1 MMVLKWIERK
11 KKMANCVNEECLKR
25 QQCECVEPQ
34 KMPLY
39 EVKSGSDLITV
50 DQSTGTTAI
59 VSDTAKLAQAVEK
72 IETFDT
78 EKASKDIRENAKQNK
93 EQNEQLALHQ
103 EGIQRLFRDKVSKIA
118 SKGLSSN
125 DFTNEDKAKLED
137 IESGAQRNRVN
148 SVNGLGGDVRLTL
161 EELGF
166 NPREFVR
173 PDQTYSR
180 DEIEHLIGNV
190 NTAEFRGVYNSVQE
204 IPQPYDNNDFYLVG
218 AVEPYEIHALVGG
231 QLRKI
236 GSTSVDLSGYLD
248 RATYQADKDSFV
260 RKEEG
265 KGLSSNDFTTA
276 LKAKLETMRVGTD
289 GRDGKSAYELARES
303 GFTGTKEEW
312 IESLKGQK
320 GDKGEKGLDGQRGET
335 GLQGVG
341 IKNIQSLENGSLRI
355 TLTNDQIFETTSL
368 KGERGE
374 KGEQGIQ
381 GRQGIQGINGKSAYE
396 VARDNGYTGS
406 QTEWLASLKGQ
417 KGDRGENGTNGT
429 GSTYNDAELRNKI
442 TALENGK
449 ADKTAIPTLPANIL
463 TKENLNSE
471 ARTLSALTLTPGH
484 GQGSASLFLDHPQG
498 KKYEFFSDAGGAFGV
513 WNKTENTNVFRI
525 DGGATTF
532 YKPLNVNNLRV
543 FNVPDP
549 IQPQDATNKRWV
561 ESQINSVRPNV
572 NKDYVDNKYNGLSA
586 LVNSNKGN
594 VDKLKAQPTMAEF
607 DVGWGQKLKVWKVGY
622 FVYWSTTHVGNRGS
636 GTMGET
642 IPEAYRPPVEIP
654 LIIHQVNYARVDGD
668 GVFKFYPDGRIF
680 YAGATGNSEY
690 HGSGVYIAKT
700 SNI

>member
-25 QQCECVEPQ
+25 QQCQCDEPQ
-34 KMPLY
+34 KVPVY
-39 EVKSGSDLITV
+39 EVKSGSDFITV

-59 VSDTAKLAQAVEK
+59 VSDSLKLARAVEK

-78 EKASKDIRENAKQNK
+78 EKASTDIRENVKQNK
-93 EQNEQLALHQ
+93 EQNEQLATHQ

-118 SKGLSSN
+118 GKGLSAN
-125 DFTNEDKAKLED
+125 DFTNEDKAKLDD
-137 IESGAQRNRVN
+137 IEFNAQRNRVN
-148 SVNGLGGDVRLTL
+148 SVNGLEGDVKITL
-161 EELGF
+161 EGLGF
-166 NPREFVR
+166 NPHEFVR
-173 PDQTYSR
+173 PNQTYSR
-180 DEIEHLIGNV
+180 EEIDHLIDNV

-204 IPQPYDNNDFYLVG
+204 IPQPYDSNDFYLVG

-248 RATYQADKDSFV
+248 RATYQADKDNFV

-276 LKAKLETMRVGTD
+276 LKTKLETMRIGTD

-312 IESLKGQK
+312 IESLKGAK

-335 GLQGVG
+335 GFQGVG

-355 TLTNDQIFETTSL
+355 TLTNDQIFETTSF

-429 GSTYNDAELRNKI
+429 GSSYNDTELRNKI
-442 TALENGK
+442 TALESGK
-449 ADKTAIPTLPANIL
+449 ADKSAIPTLPANIL
-463 TKENLNSE
+463 TKDNLNSE
-471 ARTLSALTLTPGH
+471 ARTLSGLNITPGN
-484 GQGSASLFLDHPQG
+484 GSGSASIYLTHPQG
-498 KKYEFFSDAGGAFGV
+498 KKYEFFSDGSGAFGV
-513 WNKTENTNVFRI
+513 WDKTANQNMFRI
-525 DGGATTF
+525 DNNATTF
-532 YKPLNVNNLRV
+532 YKPLNINNQRV
-543 FNVPDP
+543 FNAPDP
-549 IQPQDATNKRWV
+549 SQPQDVANKRWV
-561 ESQINSVRPNV
+561 ESQINGVRPNV
-572 NKDYVDNKYNGLSA
+572 NKDYVDNKFEGINAQVSTNSA
-586 LVNSNKGN
+586 MVRAF
-594 VDKLKAQPTMAEF
+594 KAKPTVVEF
-607 DVGWGQKLKVWKVGY
+607 DVGWGQKMKVWKVGY
-622 FVYWSTTHVGNRGS
+622 FVYWSTTYVGNRGS
-636 GTMGET
+636 GQMGEK
-642 IPEAYRPPVEIP
+642 IPEAYQP
-654 LIIHQVNYARVDGD
+654 LFETPLLVHQVNYARVDGD

-690 HGSGVYIAKT
+690 HGSGVYLAKT
-700 SNI
+700 SNL